1 MNILNKLIN
10 VFKNNG
16 QREILQP
23 NNIHEE
29 ANDRIIAHIDDLID
43 KGHKSVVVR
52 TGESDIIVILFSY
65 MEHYLTKDSD
75 LDIFVEIKTS

>member
-10 VFKNNG
+10 VFNNNG